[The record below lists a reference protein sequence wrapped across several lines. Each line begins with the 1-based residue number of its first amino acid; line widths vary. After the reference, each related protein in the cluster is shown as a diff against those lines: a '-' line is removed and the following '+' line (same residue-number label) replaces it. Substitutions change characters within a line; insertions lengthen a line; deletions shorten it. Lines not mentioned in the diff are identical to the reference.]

1 MPLCYIVKMVKII
14 ILGRCC
20 RITHD
25 TIDIQLKT
33 ETSLFEWV
41 WSDTLTEI
49 NYIIQRLI
57 DNNPIIINRID
68 GNDYMDGTSIRTS
81 HYVNKDYAEIV
92 ERRGRRF
99 MNDITVGQDVLF
111 VRHDALTTI
120 TTDEVEQFCR
130 LILTI
135 NPSLTF
141 KLLLLSNTEIIH
153 PNVCHKLYNKPLYKT
168 YINECFAIE
177 DGTENRNI
185 GDLSDDER

>member
-1 MPLCYIVKMVKII
+1 MLYPPKMVKII

-57 DNNPIIINRID
+57 DDKPIIINRID

-92 ERRGRRF
+92 KRRARRF
-99 MNDITVGQDVLF
+99 MDDITGGPDLLF

-120 TTDEVEQFCR
+120 TANEIEQFCR
-130 LILTI
+130 LIQTI
-135 NPSLTF
+135 NPFLSY
-141 KLLLLSNTEIIH
+141 KILLLSNTEIIH
-153 PNVCHKLYNKPLYKT
+153 PNVCHRLYNKPLYKT
-168 YINECFAIE
+168 YINECFAVE
-177 DGTENRNI
+177 DGAGNKNI

>member
-1 MPLCYIVKMVKII
+1 MVKII

-49 NYIIQRLI
+49 NSIIQRLI
-57 DNNPIIINRID
+57 DNKPITINRID

-92 ERRGRRF
+92 KRRAGRF
-99 MNDITVGQDVLF
+99 MGDIMNGPDVLF

-120 TTDEVEQFCR
+120 TADEVEQFFK
-130 LILTI
+130 LIQTI

-141 KLLLLSNTEIIH
+141 KMLLLSNTEIIH

-168 YINECFAIE
+168 YINECFAVE
-177 DGTENRNI
+177 DGVGNRNI

>member
-1 MPLCYIVKMVKII
+1 MVKII

-68 GNDYMDGTSIRTS
+68 GNDYMDGTTIRTS

-92 ERRGRRF
+92 KRRARRF
-99 MNDITVGQDVLF
+99 MGDITGDQDILF
-111 VRHDALTTI
+111 VRDDALTTI
-120 TTDEVEQFCR
+120 TADEVEQFCE
-130 LILTI
+130 LIWTI
-135 NPSLTF
+135 NPYLTF

-168 YINECFAIE
+168 YINECFAVE
-177 DGTENRNI
+177 DGTGNKNI